1 MTPIEFNGWDLNKQG
16 FKVELNE
23 DLKEGGVLTTHDAV
37 VLIYRNECSKWVI
50 APIALTKLP
59 SKATITTIKS
69 TPNDSIVESIV
80 HTTCASSPSKPVF
93 IEVEQAKSVFITTKR
108 KESTNARSPSTD
120 AIGQF
125 LERIHMAQEVES
137 EDD

>member
-1 MTPIEFNGWDLNKQG
+1 
-16 FKVELNE
+16 
-23 DLKEGGVLTTHDAV
+23 
-37 VLIYRNECSKWVI
+37 NECSKWVI

-69 TPNDSIVESIV
+69 MPNDSTIESTV
-80 HTTCASSPSKPVF
+80 HTTCASSPSEPVF

-108 KESTNARSPSTD
+108 IESNNSRSPSGD

-125 LERIHMAQEVES
+125 LERIHMAQGAES
-137 EDD
+137 DDD